1 MPARDRNKSNCF
13 RVVANLLDVG
23 THLFHNLM
31 ETRLFEGG
39 GGGGGGGGGIS
50 ILQKKYAHGHLY
62 RLQKVN

>member
-39 GGGGGGGGGIS
+39 GGGVGGGIS
-50 ILQKKYAHGHLY
+50 ILHKKDAQGHLY